1 MKKDGLRLRRSA
13 RFLGDT
19 GNSQPAQLAF
29 VVKISDDRAMNQQ
42 TKRVLGLLRLKLKL
56 HGTFVHLN
64 EVTKS
69 LLKIAEPFVTWGYP
83 NLQTIRELIMKRGY
97 GRIKGDAKKEPLT
110 DNTFIEKHLGSYD
123 VICLEDVI
131 HELYTVGPNFKA
143 VNNFIWN
150 MKLNIP
156 EGGFKNRGKHF
167 SEGGDYGDRGD
178 QINQLLMKM
187 V

>member
-1 MKKDGLRLRRSA
+1 MGASGTKE
-13 RFLGDT
+13 
-19 GNSQPAQLAF
+19 PPQLAF
-29 VVKISDDRAMNQQ
+29 VVRISDDKAMNAQ
-42 TKRVLGLLRLKLKL
+42 TKRVLSLLRLKSKL
-56 HGTFVHLN
+56 QGTFLHLN

-69 LLKIAEPFVTWGYP
+69 LLKIVDPYVTWGYP

-97 GRIKGDAKKEPLT
+97 GRVKGEPKKEPLT
-110 DNTFIEKHLGSYD
+110 DNTFIEKQLGSHD

-131 HELYTVGPNFKA
+131 HELHTVGPNFKA

-150 MKLNIP
+150 LKLNMP
-156 EGGFKNRGKHF
+156 ESGFKNRARHF
-167 SEGGDYGDRGD
+167 LDGGDHGDRGE